1 MNEIAIDSEGLKYVQ
16 FSVDGK
22 TIGKERPK
30 FARQGNFVKTYTP
43 AKYIAA

>member
-22 TIGKERPK
+22 PIRKRTPKICKTGKL
-30 FARQGNFVKTYTP
+30 RQNLYA